1 MGYIELTK
9 DGVKEYV
16 NTDFIMRVREFKTG
30 MNNSGIQFIGM
41 FVPYDETQEEIME
54 KITESKK

>member
-1 MGYIELTK
+1 
-9 DGVKEYV
+9 
-16 NTDFIMRVREFKTG
+16 MRVREFKTG

-54 KITESKK
+54 KIKESKK